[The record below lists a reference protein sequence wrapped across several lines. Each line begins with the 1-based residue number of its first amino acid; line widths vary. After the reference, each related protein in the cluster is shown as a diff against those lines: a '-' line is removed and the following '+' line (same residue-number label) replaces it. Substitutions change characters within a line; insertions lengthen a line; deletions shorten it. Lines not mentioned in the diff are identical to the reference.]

1 MITKKT
7 VEEYGI
13 NRTGKFRTS
22 KGEIVSGEQLQ
33 NAREPVAKRYETYA
47 ANKRA
52 GEWGFAPH
60 VTAEQIEESA
70 QKDDILASEIRK
82 GLHDNHFWCW
92 QSINEELTGECIAF
106 LPK

>member
-1 MITKKT
+1 M
-7 VEEYGI
+7 VRESGI

-22 KGEIVSGEQLQ
+22 KGEIVSGEKLQ
-33 NAREPVAKRYETYA
+33 TARESVAKRYEEHA
-47 ANKRA
+47 KNKR
-52 GEWGFAPH
+52 GGNYGFASH
-60 VTAEQIEESA
+60 VTAEDIEKLA
-70 QKDDILASEIRK
+70 QRDEMLASEIRK